1 MTAKNVFRQGGGGR
15 ARWGDAGPTGA
26 RRAPSGAAGEFFF
39 NTVTLYI
46 NLIVTAGGQVVRGS
60 NLLLT
65 KSGGACGH
73 RRTAPHIIIV

>member
-1 MTAKNVFRQGGGGR
+1 MEEQGGEMRGLQ
-15 ARWGDAGPTGA
+15 GPEGPLA
-26 RRAPSGAAGEFFF
+26 APQAKFFF